1 MSMLSGLNN
10 RSGLS
15 YTMKPNVNNHNNNTG
30 F

>member
-15 YTMKPNVNNHNNNTG
+15 YTMKPNINNNDHNTG